1 MGFAEACRPPKLGCR
16 GPTNTDPQSKA
27 KQEKRRK
34 QSKTVSKK
42 GDASIPSD
50 VGKKN
55 SDPRNPPAFVLL
67 YKLCAKRIDFQK
79 AWSTKAWFGGSR
91 LFPSTT

>member
-1 MGFAEACRPPKLGCR
+1 MVLRNRVVPKLGFAEACRPPKLGCR

-34 QSKTVSKK
+34 QSKTLSKK
-42 GDASIPSD
+42 GDTSIPSD

-55 SDPRNPPAFVLL
+55 SDSKNPSTFILL
-67 YKLCAKRIDFQK
+67 YKLCVEKTDFSK
-79 AWSTKAWFGGSR
+79 S
-91 LFPSTT
+91 LVY

>member
-34 QSKTVSKK
+34 ESKTVSKK
-42 GDASIPSD
+42 GDTSIPSG

-55 SDPRNPPAFVLL
+55 SDPRNPPAFGLL
-67 YKLCAKRIDFQK
+67 YKLCVEKTDFSK
-79 AWSTKAWFGGSR
+79 S
-91 LFPSTT
+91 LVY